1 MISKITKVLKTSQQ
15 NKSDTVTNENDK
27 EIPQEISKERQK
39 DIFKRKLLI
48 IGILNTIV
56 KLRDTKNW

>member
-56 KLRDTKNW
+56 KLRNTKNW